1 MIKPMLSII
10 SIIILIYIGILFLVY
25 LGQNKLL
32 FFPGE
37 INTSR
42 SVIERYSGNEI
53 IIHNKNIQ
61 LHGWFLRPDKSK
73 IIIYYGGNA
82 EEVSLNLDD
91 FQIFKDYGIVLINF
105 RGYGKSQGKP
115 GQDELFSDA
124 LFIFDYIH
132 RKYNHHISEIILFG
146 RSLGSG
152 VATYVASQ
160 RGVNKLILV
169 SPYDSITN
177 IAKIHFPY
185 LPVNMILK
193 HPFNSMEYAQNI
205 NMPVLIL
212 SAENDNI
219 IPFENTKKL
228 NENFTGNVTSVII
241 ENTDH
246 NTIQISNR
254 YWSAIKSFLGM

>member
-10 SIIILIYIGILFLVY
+10 SIIILIYIGIVFLVY
-25 LGQNKLL
+25 LGQTKLL
-32 FFPGE
+32 FFPDE
-37 INTSR
+37 IKSSR
-42 SVIERYSGNEI
+42 SVIEKYSGNEI
-53 IIHNKNIQ
+53 IFRNNNID
-61 LHGWFLRPDKSK
+61 LHGWFLHPDKSK

-91 FQIFKDYGIVLINF
+91 FQIFKDYGMVLINF

-132 RKYNHHISEIILFG
+132 RKYNHQISEIILFG

-160 RGVNKLILV
+160 RIVNKLILV

-193 HPFNSMEYAQNI
+193 HPFNSMEYAQSI
-205 NMPVLIL
+205 KIPVLIL

-219 IPFENTKKL
+219 IPFENTKNLIK
-228 NENFTGNVTSVII
+228 NFAGKVTSVII

-246 NTIQISNR
+246 NSIQISNH